1 MEVVTPEAARIPA
14 IRCTPFVYALIVA
27 DAAAIAL
34 FTIAA
39 GGTFDWWLVALVS
52 VAFAALLLPV
62 PQWLS
67 RWAPMLLVAVVF
79 LALGGLS
86 QRQGIHASSA
96 FLIAVD
102 RTLTGTVVPV
112 WLQQHLPLF
121 LGAPALALTAVYLA
135 HYVAPLLTAGWL
147 WRRHRDRFDGF
158 VATYVLAM
166 VIGFAVY
173 LTFPQSPPW
182 YASQHGLLPHLQRSV
197 IDVLQSLH
205 LGSLYAGAD
214 PEPFGAMPSLHVTI
228 PVLVVATAITV
239 QRSRWRWLWL
249 LYPVAAAFAVLM
261 MAEHYLT
268 DTLAGVAVA
277 FVAVAMVSALPARAL
292 SVTGEGGAD
301 LVAGRGDPE
310 PASG

>member
-1 MEVVTPEAARIPA
+1 MDVVTAEAARMPA
-14 IRCTPFVYALIVA
+14 IRRAPFVYAVIVA

-34 FTIAA
+34 FSLAA
-39 GGTFDWWLVALVS
+39 GGTFDWWLVALVA
-52 VAFAALLLPV
+52 VAIAALLLPV
-62 PQWLS
+62 PQWVS
-67 RWAPMLLVAVVF
+67 RWAPMLLIAVVF

-96 FLIAVD
+96 FLIAAD
-102 RTLTGTVVPV
+102 RALTGTVVPV
-112 WLQQHLPLF
+112 WLQQHLSLF

-147 WRRHRDRFDGF
+147 WWRHRERFDAF
-158 VATYVLAM
+158 VATYLLAM

-173 LTFPQSPPW
+173 LTFPQAPPW
-182 YASQHGLLPHLQRSV
+182 LASQQGLVPHLHRSV
-197 IDVLQSLH
+197 IEVLQSLH

-228 PVLVVATAITV
+228 PVLVAGVVMSA

-249 LYPVAAAFAVLM
+249 LYPAAVAFAVLV

-277 FVAVAMVSALPARAL
+277 LVAAALVSALPARAL
-292 SVTGEGGAD
+292 SGARDGGAE
-301 LVAGRGDPE
+301 LLRGRGDPE
-310 PASG
+310 PA